1 MGLTFPWEPRCL
13 DFNCCCSPCQQL
25 GGASVFRRSS
35 PGALPHCRHLT
46 RASISPWSSYLY
58 AKAWKS
64 VLHMEPDFPAAC
76 LRAAIYIY
84 ITCSLPPACAMNFHC
99 SQTRISNYTGTS
111 SDEQDEFAMSFWP
124 NHSQT
129 THGKLLYT
137 ITECK
142 ALSKCVNVK
151 IFAFFF
157 FFSFIKAG
165 VMFHKMYFWELDSL
179 LRQ

>member
-13 DFNCCCSPCQQL
+13 DFNCCCSPCQRL

-35 PGALPHCRHLT
+35 ASSQASHSSLNLTLILVFVCESLEICFTYGARVSGCLFE
-46 RASISPWSSYLY
+46 SGNIYLY
-58 AKAWKS
+58 Y
-64 VLHMEPDFPAAC
+64 LP
-76 LRAAIYIY
+76 
-84 ITCSLPPACAMNFHC
+84 SLPPVCGMNFYC
-99 SQTRISNYTGTS
+99 SQTHISNYTGTS

-151 IFAFFF
+151 TFALKKKR
-157 FFSFIKAG
+157 S
-165 VMFHKMYFWELDSL
+165 
-179 LRQ
+179 RC

>member
-1 MGLTFPWEPRCL
+1 
-13 DFNCCCSPCQQL
+13 
-25 GGASVFRRSS
+25 
-35 PGALPHCRHLT
+35 
-46 RASISPWSSYLY
+46 
-58 AKAWKS
+58 
-64 VLHMEPDFPAAC
+64 MEPEFPAAC

-84 ITCSLPPACAMNFHC
+84 ITCSLPPACAMNFHS

-142 ALSKCVNVK
+142 ALSKCVNV
-151 IFAFFF
+151 
-157 FFSFIKAG
+157 FIKAG
-165 VMFHKMYFWELDSL
+165 VMFHKMYF
-179 LRQ
+179 